1 MLKIN
6 FDMLDQPIELNSA
19 TILTVEDT
27 KIFALLT
34 KYFYQY
40 NDDSELRLFD
50 DKQKSVKAT
59 ELMVIT
65 DILGYDINSATT
77 LKLIYA
83 DLEVQLNEKPEVKS
97 MIDKL
102 TATISEL
109 INYELLEHELD
120 LECDEITII
129 ELFKALGIKIETTS
143 DSIFEKLVEIIQVFK
158 NLTKKKLLVFINIC
172 SYLTR
177 EELVELNEYISLYNT
192 TVLYLE
198 PRKIMGIDQ
207 YILDED
213 YYLTFVTGD

>member
-1 MLKIN
+1 MMKLN
-6 FDMLDQPIELNSA
+6 FEMLDQPIELNSA

-40 NDDSELRLFD
+40 QDESELRLFD
-50 DKQKSVKAT
+50 DKQKSIKPS
-59 ELMVIT
+59 ELMLVT
-65 DILGYDINSATT
+65 DVLGYDINSAAT
-77 LKLIYA
+77 LKLIYT
-83 DLEVQLNEKPEVKS
+83 DLELQLNERPEVKS

-109 INYELLEHELD
+109 IGYELLEHELD

-143 DSIFEKLVEIIQVFK
+143 DSIFEKLVEIVQVFK
-158 NLTKKKLLVFINIC
+158 NLTKKKLLVFINVC
-172 SYLTR
+172 SYLTK
-177 EELVELNEYISLYNT
+177 EELVELNNYISLYNT

-198 PRKIMGIDQ
+198 PRQVAETDQ

-213 YYLTFVTGD
+213 YFLNFVLGN

>member
-213 YYLTFVTGD
+213 YYLTFVTDD

>member
-1 MLKIN
+1 
-6 FDMLDQPIELNSA
+6 MLDQPIELNSA

-213 YYLTFVTGD
+213 YYLTFVTDD

>member
-1 MLKIN
+1 
-6 FDMLDQPIELNSA
+6 MLDQPIELNSA